1 MPLALFFFFKIA
13 LAILT
18 LLWSHTNLRTVCSIS
33 VKNVIRILI
42 VITLDHRLFWVVK
55 TFYLYIF

>member
-1 MPLALFFFFKIA
+1 MPLALFFFLKIA